1 MQRLCGHRPRD
12 QAALRRVG
20 ALRSP
25 SPARGLAAHPLLFPG
40 LYTLALTAPLA
51 QVDTC
56 AEHLRICAENNK
68 ECDTRVCDQIRG
80 AVERLRLDNS
90 PENRAQVAAELAEAM
105 NMAELSE
112 LARDPDIQALLQ
124 EG

>member
-1 MQRLCGHRPRD
+1 MD
-12 QAALRRVG
+12 I
-20 ALRSP
+20 
-25 SPARGLAAHPLLFPG
+25 
-40 LYTLALTAPLA
+40 
-51 QVDTC
+51 C

-68 ECDTRVCDQIRG
+68 ESDTRVCDQIRG
-80 AVERLRLDNS
+80 AMERLRLDNS